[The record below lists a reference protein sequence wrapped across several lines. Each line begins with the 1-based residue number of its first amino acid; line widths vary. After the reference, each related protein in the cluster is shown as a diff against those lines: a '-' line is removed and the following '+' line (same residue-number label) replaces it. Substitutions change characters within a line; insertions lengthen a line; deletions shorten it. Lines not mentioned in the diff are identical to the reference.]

1 MTAKIARI
9 TIDADKT
16 TDDEIFAAV
25 HEAKQDGATFFAFT
39 FADDP
44 NPVSLDDLTSIAT
57 QLDRISELDE
67 MFEDFGSPPNV
78 H

>member
-9 TIDADKT
+9 TIQAGKT

-25 HEAKQDGATFFAFT
+25 HEAKEDGATFFALT

-44 NPVSLDDLTSIAT
+44 NPVSPDDLTSIAT
-57 QLDRISELDE
+57 QLDRLSELDE
-67 MFEDFGSPPNV
+67 LFEDLGSPPTI